1 MRTSVPLYHHLK
13 STLLS
18 RIEEGKWSAGEL
30 IPSES
35 ELADEFHVSRT
46 TVRQA
51 VGDLVSSGYLVRQQG
66 KGTFVATR
74 STTMATSPL
83 YGFAEELRMHRT
95 DVRVNVRS
103 IELTACPGTV
113 AKRLGILTEPVIHV
127 SRTAHSTDACVF
139 HESSYLLPPT
149 ELSSEELAKRPD
161 LFDHIYGF
169 LERHGVKIGL
179 ARQTVTAEL
188 ASDEDLQVLGLAKGD
203 AVLVI
208 RRVTQDITGTPVEF
222 SEVRYPASE
231 YEYQVNLHREER

>member
-13 STLLS
+13 STLMS
-18 RIEEGKWSAGEL
+18 HIEEGKWAPGEL

-66 KGTFVATR
+66 KGTFVAKR
-74 STTMATSPL
+74 SATMASSPL
-83 YGFAEELRMHRT
+83 YGFAEELRMHRR
-95 DVRVNVRS
+95 DVRVHVRS
-103 IELTACPGTV
+103 IKMIACPMAV
-113 AKRLGILTEPVIHV
+113 ADRLGILTEPVIHV
-127 SRTAHSTDACVF
+127 SRTAHSGNTCMF
-139 HESSYLLPPT
+139 HESSYLVPPVQLSPE
-149 ELSSEELAKRPD
+149 ELSRSSE

-188 ASDEDLQVLGLAKGD
+188 ATEEDTHVLGVPSGE

-222 SEVRYPASE
+222 SEVRYPGHE
-231 YEYQVNLHREER
+231 YEYQINLYRQER